1 MRLKKRQ
8 RNKVLASLKPT
19 RRKEIMSDLTQE
31 TILQALSQI
40 NDPQKNQS
48 IVELGM
54 VDTVVAC
61 NGNVKVDLILPSTAY
76 PHRDALLQAVKDT
89 VAQLPDAQQ
98 ITVGISLKTPAAVKP
113 FQRPADRHTTPVA
126 PKQLLPNIKNVIAI
140 SSGKGGV
147 GKTSVSVNLACALS
161 QLGYKV
167 GIVDADI
174 YGPNVPIMMGLR
186 NAKISGQAASGK
198 AMPPENY
205 GVKVISVAFL
215 IKEEQPVVWRG
226 PMLDRIIRQFLS
238 DFEWGEL
245 DFLLVDLPPGTGDA
259 QLTIMQ
265 AASLSGAIIVTT
277 PQEVALHDSRK
288 GLAMFMGQ
296 NIPCLGIVENM
307 SYFVCEHG
315 SRYELFGHGGGKEA
329 AEQLGVPFL
338 GEVPL
343 LPEQR
348 AQADMGQ
355 PVVIY
360 DPEGPQAEIFRGI
373 ADRMIENLRLAHERV
388 PASV

>member
-1 MRLKKRQ
+1 M
-8 RNKVLASLKPT
+8 T
-19 RRKEIMSDLTQE
+19 ELTQDAVM
-31 TILQALSQI
+31 QALAQVK
-40 NDPQKNQS
+40 DPEQGKS
-48 IVELGM
+48 LIELNM
-54 VDTVVAC
+54 IDFASVCD
-61 NGNVKVDLILPSTAY
+61 NSVKVDLIFPSTAY
-76 PHRDALLQAVKDT
+76 PHRDTVLQAT
-89 VAQLPDAQQ
+89 REAIQALPDVKQV
-98 ITVGISLKTPAAVKP
+98 TVGISLKTPAATAP
-113 FQRPADRHTTPVA
+113 FKRPTNQPTAPVA

-147 GKTSVSVNLACALS
+147 GKTSVSVNLACALT
-161 QLGYKV
+161 QLGYRV

-186 NAKISGQAASGK
+186 NAKITDEINGK
-198 AMPPENY
+198 PVPPENHD
-205 GVKVISVAFL
+205 VKVMSVYFL

-226 PMLDRIIRQFLS
+226 PLLDRIIRQFLS

-288 GLAMFMGQ
+288 GLAMFLGQ
-296 NIPCLGIVENM
+296 NIPCLGIIENM
-307 SYFVCEHG
+307 SYFECEHG
-315 SRYELFGHGGGKEA
+315 QRYEIFGHGGGRVA
-329 AEQLGVPFL
+329 AEQLHVPFL

-343 LPEQR
+343 VIEQR
-348 AQADMGQ
+348 EKADQGQ

-360 DPEGPQAEIFRGI
+360 DPNGKQAGVFRGI
-373 ADRMIENLRLAHERV
+373 AEQMVENLRRV
-388 PASV
+388 HGQDKIASPV

>member
-1 MRLKKRQ
+1 MTQ
-8 RNKVLASLKPT
+8 
-19 RRKEIMSDLTQE
+19 LTQE
-31 TILQALSQI
+31 TIMQALTRVV
-40 NDPQKNQS
+40 DPEKNKN

-54 VDTVVAC
+54 VDFASVC
-61 NGNVKVDLILPSTAY
+61 DNSVKVDLILPSTTY
-76 PHRDALLQAVKDT
+76 PERDALMDATRQVLNGLEGVKQ
-89 VAQLPDAQQ
+89 V
-98 ITVGISLKTPAAVKP
+98 TVGISLKTPAAVKP
-113 FQRPADRHTTPVA
+113 FQRPADKPLAPVA

-174 YGPNVPIMMGLR
+174 YGPNVPLMMGLR
-186 NAKISGQAASGK
+186 HAKITEQAENGK
-198 AMPPENY
+198 PMPPSIHD
-205 GVKVISVAFL
+205 VKVISVAFM

-288 GLAMFMGQ
+288 GLAMFTGQ
-296 NIPCLGIVENM
+296 NIPCLGIIENM
-307 SYFVCEHG
+307 SYFEG
-315 SRYELFGHGGGKEA
+315 DDGKRYEIFGHGGGRNA
-329 AEQLGVPFL
+329 ATQLNVPFL
-338 GEVPL
+338 GEVPIVI
-343 LPEQR
+343 EQR
-348 AQADMGQ
+348 AQADAGQ

-360 DPEGPQAEIFRGI
+360 EPDGKQAGIFRQI
-373 ADRMIENLRLAHERV
+373 ADNMVENLRRVHGQDKVAAHV
-388 PASV
+388 

>member
-1 MRLKKRQ
+1 M
-8 RNKVLASLKPT
+8 T
-19 RRKEIMSDLTQE
+19 EINQAQVM
-31 TILQALSQI
+31 QALSTVMEPEQG
-40 NDPQKNQS
+40 KS
-48 IVELGM
+48 IIELNMIDFASVCDNSVKVEL
-54 VDTVVAC
+54 
-61 NGNVKVDLILPSTAY
+61 IFPSTAY
-76 PHRDALLQAVKDT
+76 PHRDAVLNAVRETIQAMEGVKQ
-89 VAQLPDAQQ
+89 V
-98 ITVGISLKTPAAVKP
+98 TVGISLKTPAATAP
-113 FQRPADRHTTPVA
+113 FQRPANQPTAPVA

-147 GKTSVSVNLACALS
+147 GKTSVSVNLACALT

-186 NAKISGQAASGK
+186 NAKITGEAPNGK
-198 AMPPENY
+198 PLPPQKY
-205 GVKVISVAFL
+205 DVKVMSVAFL

-226 PMLDRIIRQFLS
+226 PLLDRIIRQFLS

-288 GLAMFMGQ
+288 GLAMFIGQ
-296 NIPCLGIVENM
+296 NIPCLGIIENM
-307 SYFVCEHG
+307 SYFECDHG
-315 SRYELFGHGGGKEA
+315 QRYEIFGHGGGKAA
-329 AEQLGVPFL
+329 AEKLNVPFL
-338 GEVPL
+338 GQVPL
-343 LPEQR
+343 VIEQR
-348 AQADMGQ
+348 EHADMGQ

-360 DPEGPQAEIFRGI
+360 DSNGKQAAIFREI
-373 ADRMIENLRLAHERV
+373 ADQVVANLRQIHGQQKVSAPV
-388 PASV
+388 